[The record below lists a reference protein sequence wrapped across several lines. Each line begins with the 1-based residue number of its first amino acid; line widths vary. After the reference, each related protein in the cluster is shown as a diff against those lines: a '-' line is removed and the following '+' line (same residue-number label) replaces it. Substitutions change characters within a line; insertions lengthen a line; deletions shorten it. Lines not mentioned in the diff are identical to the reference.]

1 MRVRLGS
8 KKFSEAVILGEM
20 MRLLVEH
27 EGLKVA
33 HYRELG
39 GTRILFDALASGEI
53 DAYPEYTGTILKE
66 IFAGQDVADDRAMR
80 DLLRNKGIGVA
91 APLGFNNTYF
101 LALTRKH
108 AAELGITRVSD
119 LRRLPELRIAL
130 THEFL
135 DRGDGWPALKR
146 AYGLQQSRVVGV
158 DHDLSYRQLLAGE
171 IDLIDV
177 YSTDAMIGRADLVL
191 LEDDRSF
198 FPRYDAVWLY
208 RLDSAAREPL
218 LLAAIKRLEGTISEE
233 EMRSLNDE
241 VESQRATEAEAAA
254 DFLARRLGIQ
264 IEVRPP
270 SLGSMIAMRLVEHLD
285 LVRRSLLPAVVIGVA
300 LGVFCQRFR
309 RVGRVVLAT
318 VGLLQTIPSLALL
331 VLLLPVVSALGYR
344 SIGEG
349 SATAVVAL
357 FCYCLLP
364 IVRNTFTGLDGIPR
378 GTIESATVLGLG
390 RVPRLADIEL
400 PIAMPTI
407 LAGIR
412 TSAVQNVG
420 FATLGAIIGAGGL
433 GQPILRG
440 IRLNDASLIAAG
452 AVPAALL
459 ALLLQFVIDAIEWAV
474 TPRGL
479 KRAPPLENER
489 MVFGYPAMERCRMAK
504 FAPSSVHSRSSVRPA
519 SAAIAAN
526 SATVNLCEYSVRI
539 ASFSANSMVSSP
551 RRTICGSWLTRS
563 ISTRPRSSL

>member
-1 MRVRLGS
+1 MRYRSLARLIVVPLLILLAGLAPLPRASVQVRVGS
-8 KKFSEAVILGEM
+8 KKFSEAVVLGEM
-20 MRLLVEH
+20 MRLLLEH
-27 EGLKVA
+27 EGLTVA

-66 IFAGQDVADDRAMR
+66 IFAGRDAADDRAMR
-80 DLLRNKGIGVA
+80 DLLRGMGLGVA
-91 APLGFNNTYF
+91 GPLGFNNTYA
-101 LALTRKH
+101 LALTRDR
-108 AAELGITRVSD
+108 ADELGIKSISD
-119 LRRLPELRIAL
+119 LRRTPELRIAL

-146 AYGLQQSRVVGV
+146 AYGLQQARVVGV
-158 DHDLSYRQLLAGE
+158 DHDLAYRRLLAGE

-177 YSTDAMIGRADLVL
+177 YTTDAMIGRSDLVL

-208 RLDSAAREPL
+208 RLDSASREPRL
-218 LLAAIKRLEGTISEE
+218 SAALKRLEGTISEDA
-233 EMRSLNDE
+233 MRALNDE
-241 VESQRATEAEAAA
+241 VESRRASEAEAAA
-254 DFLARRLGIQ
+254 GFLERRLGVRVA
-264 IEVRPP
+264 VRPP
-270 SLGSMIAMRLVEHLD
+270 SLGGTIAKHLVEHLD
-285 LVRRSLLPAVVIGVA
+285 LVRRSLLPAVVVGVA

-309 RVGRVVLAT
+309 RAGGIVLAA

-344 SIGEG
+344 SVGEG

-390 RVPRLADIEL
+390 PLPRLADIEL
-400 PIAMPTI
+400 PIATPTI

-459 ALLLQFVIDAIEWAV
+459 ALLLQLVVDAVEWAV

-479 KRAPPLENER
+479 KRA
-489 MVFGYPAMERCRMAK
+489 A
-504 FAPSSVHSRSSVRPA
+504 APR
-519 SAAIAAN
+519 
-526 SATVNLCEYSVRI
+526 E
-539 ASFSANSMVSSP
+539 
-551 RRTICGSWLTRS
+551 
-563 ISTRPRSSL
+563 